1 MIKSDKILE
10 SNSNSAFIFPG
21 QGSQKV
27 GMGRDLLDIDVSA
40 EVFQRVDDALDR
52 KLSDI
57 IFNGPDEEL
66 MLTKNAQPAIMTVS
80 IACYEALKL
89 KIGNSFPTPKYVA
102 GHSLGEYTSLYVSGA
117 LNLEETAKLV
127 SLRGELMQ
135 DSCDQN
141 PGTMAAIIGLDEKA
155 VYEISRQTGT
165 YVSNIN
171 TDLQTVIS
179 GDKTAIVSAIDL
191 ATSRG
196 AKRAIPLKVAG
207 AFHSD
212 LMKPAAEKM
221 QNYINDLQF
230 SIPSIPIVANCSAK
244 PLTDVSEIK
253 KELITQITNCVDW
266 NKSVKY
272 MINDGV
278 DSFVEF
284 GHGGVLGNM
293 IKRID
298 SKSNITSVDTTDSI
312 NTLTQ

>member
-1 MIKSDKILE
+1 MIKSDKTLE

-40 EVFQRVDDALDR
+40 DVFQRVDDALGR

-57 IFNGPDEEL
+57 IFNGPDDEL

-89 KIGNSFPTPKYVA
+89 KIGDSFPIPKYVA

-117 LNLEETAKLV
+117 LDLEETAKLV

-135 DSCDQN
+135 DACDQN

-230 SIPSIPIVANCSAK
+230 ASPTIPIVANCSAK

-272 MINDGV
+272 MVNDGV

-298 SKSNITSVDTTDSI
+298 SKSIITSVDTTDSI

>member
-1 MIKSDKILE
+1 MDTIDKNLE
-10 SNSNSAFIFPG
+10 SNSNTAFIFPG

-27 GMGRDLLDIDVSA
+27 GMGKDLLDFEISKDV
-40 EVFQRVDDALDR
+40 FNRVDDALGR

-66 MLTKNAQPAIMTVS
+66 MQTRNAQPAIMTVS
-80 IACYEALKL
+80 IACYEAMKE
-89 KIGNSFPTPKYVA
+89 KSNKSFPVPKFVA
-102 GHSLGEYTSLYVSGA
+102 GHSLGEYTSLYVSGV
-117 LNLEETAKLV
+117 LSLEETAKLV

-135 DSCDQN
+135 DACEQN

-179 GDKTAIVSAIDL
+179 GDKSAIISAIDL

-212 LMKPAAEKM
+212 LMMPAAEKL
-221 QNYINDLQF
+221 QQYINDLKF
-230 SIPSIPIVANCSAK
+230 SNPKIPIIANCSAK
-244 PLTDVSEIK
+244 PLEDIEDIK
-253 KELITQITNCVDW
+253 EELIHQICNCVDW

-272 MINDGV
+272 MLNSGIN
-278 DSFVEF
+278 SFIEY

-298 SKSNITSVDTTDSI
+298 SDSSITSIDTTESI
-312 NTLTQ
+312 NTNLS

>member
-1 MIKSDKILE
+1 MSNSEQSIKSV
-10 SNSNSAFIFPG
+10 SNTAFIFPG

-27 GMGRDLLDIDVSA
+27 GMGRDLLDFPVSA
-40 EVFQRVDDALDR
+40 NVFKRVDDALGR

-57 IFNGPDEEL
+57 IFNGPDDEL
-66 MLTKNAQPAIMTVS
+66 MLTRNAQPAIMTVS
-80 IACYEALKL
+80 IACYEALKEKSGDL
-89 KIGNSFPTPKYVA
+89 FPVPQYVA

-117 LNLEETAKLV
+117 LDLEETAKLV

-135 DSCDQN
+135 DACDQN
-141 PGTMAAIIGLDEKA
+141 PGTMAALIGLDEKA

-179 GDKTAIVSAIDL
+179 GDKAAIISAIDL

-212 LMKPAAEKM
+212 LMRPAADKLE
-221 QNYINDLQF
+221 NYINDLKF
-230 SIPSIPIVANCSAK
+230 SNPKIPIIANCSAK
-244 PLTDVSEIK
+244 PLTKTSDIK
-253 KELITQITNCVDW
+253 QELIHQICNCVDW

-272 MINDGV
+272 MINSGV
-278 DSFVEF
+278 DSFIEY

-298 SKSNITSVDTTDSI
+298 SESNITSVDTTDSI
-312 NTLTQ
+312 NTMIS

>member
-1 MIKSDKILE
+1 MSNSDQSIKSV
-10 SNSNSAFIFPG
+10 SNTAFIFPG

-27 GMGRDLLDIDVSA
+27 GMGRDLLDFPVSA
-40 EVFQRVDDALDR
+40 NVFKRVDDALGR

-57 IFNGPDEEL
+57 IFNGPDDEL
-66 MLTKNAQPAIMTVS
+66 MLTRNAQPAIMTVS
-80 IACYEALKL
+80 IACYEALKEKSGDL
-89 KIGNSFPTPKYVA
+89 FPVPQYVA
-102 GHSLGEYTSLYVSGA
+102 GHSLGEYTSLYVSGV
-117 LNLEETAKLV
+117 LDLEETAKLV

-135 DSCDQN
+135 DACDQN
-141 PGTMAAIIGLDEKA
+141 PGTMAALIGLDEKA

-179 GDKTAIVSAIDL
+179 GDKAAIISAIDL

-212 LMKPAAEKM
+212 LMRPAADKLE
-221 QNYINDLQF
+221 NYINDLKF
-230 SIPSIPIVANCSAK
+230 SNPKIPIIANCSAK
-244 PLTDVSEIK
+244 PLTKTSDIK
-253 KELITQITNCVDW
+253 QELIRQICNCVDW

-272 MINDGV
+272 MINSGV
-278 DSFVEF
+278 DSFIEY

-298 SKSNITSVDTTDSI
+298 SESNITSVDTTDSI
-312 NTLTQ
+312 NTMIS

>member
-1 MIKSDKILE
+1 MSNSDQSIKSV
-10 SNSNSAFIFPG
+10 SNTAFIFPG

-27 GMGRDLLDIDVSA
+27 GMGRDLLDFPVSA
-40 EVFQRVDDALDR
+40 NVFKRVDDALGR

-57 IFNGPDEEL
+57 IFNGPDDEL
-66 MLTKNAQPAIMTVS
+66 MLTRNAQPAIMTVS
-80 IACYEALKL
+80 IACYEALKEKSGDL
-89 KIGNSFPTPKYVA
+89 FPVPQYVA

-117 LNLEETAKLV
+117 LDLEETAKLV

-135 DSCDQN
+135 DACDQN
-141 PGTMAAIIGLDEKA
+141 PGTMAALIGLDEKA

-179 GDKTAIVSAIDL
+179 GDKAAIISAIDL

-212 LMKPAAEKM
+212 LMRPAADKLE
-221 QNYINDLQF
+221 NYINDLKF
-230 SIPSIPIVANCSAK
+230 SNPKIPIIANCSAK
-244 PLTDVSEIK
+244 PLTETSDIK
-253 KELITQITNCVDW
+253 QELIHQICNCVDW

-272 MINDGV
+272 MINSGV
-278 DSFVEF
+278 DSFIEY

-298 SKSNITSVDTTDSI
+298 SESNITSVDTTDSI
-312 NTLTQ
+312 NTMIS

>member
-1 MIKSDKILE
+1 MSNSDQSIKSV
-10 SNSNSAFIFPG
+10 SNTAFIFPG

-27 GMGRDLLDIDVSA
+27 GMGRDLLDFPVSA
-40 EVFQRVDDALDR
+40 NVFKRVDDALGR

-57 IFNGPDEEL
+57 IFNGPDDEL
-66 MLTKNAQPAIMTVS
+66 MLTRNAQPAIMTVS
-80 IACYEALKL
+80 IACYEALKEKSGDL
-89 KIGNSFPTPKYVA
+89 FPVPQYVA

-117 LNLEETAKLV
+117 LDLEETAKLV

-135 DSCDQN
+135 DACDQN
-141 PGTMAAIIGLDEKA
+141 PGTMAALIGLDEKA

-179 GDKTAIVSAIDL
+179 GDKAAIISAIDL

-212 LMKPAAEKM
+212 LMRPAADKLE
-221 QNYINDLQF
+221 NYINDLKF
-230 SIPSIPIVANCSAK
+230 SDPKIPIIANCSAK
-244 PLTDVSEIK
+244 PLTKTSDIK
-253 KELITQITNCVDW
+253 QELIHQICNCVDW

-272 MINDGV
+272 MINSGV
-278 DSFVEF
+278 DSFIEY

-298 SKSNITSVDTTDSI
+298 SESNITSVDTTDSI
-312 NTLTQ
+312 NTMTS

>member
-1 MIKSDKILE
+1 MSNSDQSIKSV
-10 SNSNSAFIFPG
+10 SNTAFIFPG

-27 GMGRDLLDIDVSA
+27 GMGRDLLDFPVSA
-40 EVFQRVDDALDR
+40 NVFKRVDDALGR

-57 IFNGPDEEL
+57 IFNGPDDEL
-66 MLTKNAQPAIMTVS
+66 MLTRNAQPAIMTVS
-80 IACYEALKL
+80 IACYEALKEKSGDL
-89 KIGNSFPTPKYVA
+89 FPVPQYVA
-102 GHSLGEYTSLYVSGA
+102 GPSLGEYTSLYVSGA
-117 LNLEETAKLV
+117 LDLEETAKLV

-135 DSCDQN
+135 DACDQN
-141 PGTMAAIIGLDEKA
+141 PGTMAALIGLDEKA

-179 GDKTAIVSAIDL
+179 GDKAAIISAIDL

-212 LMKPAAEKM
+212 LMRPAADKLE
-221 QNYINDLQF
+221 NYINDLKF
-230 SIPSIPIVANCSAK
+230 SNPKIPIIANCSAK
-244 PLTDVSEIK
+244 PLTKTSDIK
-253 KELITQITNCVDW
+253 QELIHQICNCVDW

-272 MINDGV
+272 MINSGV
-278 DSFVEF
+278 DSFIEY

-298 SKSNITSVDTTDSI
+298 SESNITSVDTTDSI
-312 NTLTQ
+312 NTMIS

>member
-80 IACYEALKL
+80 IACYEALNL
-89 KIGNSFPTPKYVA
+89 KIGNSYPTTKYVA

-135 DSCDQN
+135 DACDQN

-221 QNYINDLQF
+221 QNYINDLQI

>member
-1 MIKSDKILE
+1 MSNNDQSMKSV
-10 SNSNSAFIFPG
+10 SNTAFIFPG

-27 GMGRDLLDIDVSA
+27 GMGRDLLDFPVSA
-40 EVFQRVDDALDR
+40 DVFKRVDDALGR

-57 IFNGPDEEL
+57 IFNGPDDEL
-66 MLTKNAQPAIMTVS
+66 MLTRNAQPAIMTVS
-80 IACYEALKL
+80 IACYEALKEKSGDL
-89 KIGNSFPTPKYVA
+89 FPVPQYVA

-117 LNLEETAKLV
+117 LDLEETAKLV

-135 DSCDQN
+135 DACDQN
-141 PGTMAAIIGLDEKA
+141 PGTMAALIGLDEKA

-179 GDKTAIVSAIDL
+179 GDKSAIISAIDL

-212 LMKPAAEKM
+212 LMSPAADKLE
-221 QNYINDLQF
+221 NYINDLKF
-230 SIPSIPIVANCSAK
+230 SNPKIPIIANCSAK
-244 PLTDVSEIK
+244 PLTKTSDIK
-253 KELITQITNCVDW
+253 QELIHQICNCVDW

-272 MINDGV
+272 MINSGV
-278 DSFVEF
+278 DSFIEY

-298 SKSNITSVDTTDSI
+298 SESNITSVDTTDSI
-312 NTLTQ
+312 NTMIS

>member
-1 MIKSDKILE
+1 MSNSDQSIKSV
-10 SNSNSAFIFPG
+10 SNTAFIFPG

-27 GMGRDLLDIDVSA
+27 GMGRDLLDFPVSA
-40 EVFQRVDDALDR
+40 NVFKRVDDALGR

-57 IFNGPDEEL
+57 IFNGPDDEL
-66 MLTKNAQPAIMTVS
+66 MLTRNAQPAIMTVS
-80 IACYEALKL
+80 IACYEALKEKSGDL
-89 KIGNSFPTPKYVA
+89 FPVPQYVA

-117 LNLEETAKLV
+117 LDLEETAKLV

-135 DSCDQN
+135 DACDQN
-141 PGTMAAIIGLDEKA
+141 PGTMAALIGLDEKA

-179 GDKTAIVSAIDL
+179 GDKAAIISAIDL

-212 LMKPAAEKM
+212 LMRPAADKLE
-221 QNYINDLQF
+221 NYINDLKF
-230 SIPSIPIVANCSAK
+230 SNPKIPIIANCSAK
-244 PLTDVSEIK
+244 PLTKTSDIK
-253 KELITQITNCVDW
+253 QELIHQICNCVDW

-272 MINDGV
+272 MINSGV
-278 DSFVEF
+278 ESFIEY

-298 SKSNITSVDTTDSI
+298 SESNITSVDTTDSI
-312 NTLTQ
+312 NTMIS

>member
-135 DSCDQN
+135 DACDQN

-230 SIPSIPIVANCSAK
+230 SIPSIPIVAN
-244 PLTDVSEIK
+244 
-253 KELITQITNCVDW
+253 
-266 NKSVKY
+266 
-272 MINDGV
+272 
-278 DSFVEF
+278 
-284 GHGGVLGNM
+284 
-293 IKRID
+293 
-298 SKSNITSVDTTDSI
+298 
-312 NTLTQ
+312 

>member
-1 MIKSDKILE
+1 MSNSDQSIKSV
-10 SNSNSAFIFPG
+10 SNTAFIFPG
-21 QGSQKV
+21 QGSQKG
-27 GMGRDLLDIDVSA
+27 GMGRDLIDFPVSA
-40 EVFQRVDDALDR
+40 NVFKRVDDALGR

-57 IFNGPDEEL
+57 IFNGPDDEL
-66 MLTKNAQPAIMTVS
+66 MLTRNAQPAIMTVS
-80 IACYEALKL
+80 IACYEALKEKSGDL
-89 KIGNSFPTPKYVA
+89 FPVPQYVA

-117 LNLEETAKLV
+117 LDLEETAKLV

-135 DSCDQN
+135 DACDQN
-141 PGTMAAIIGLDEKA
+141 PGTMAALIGLDEKA

-179 GDKTAIVSAIDL
+179 GDKAAIISAIDL

-212 LMKPAAEKM
+212 LMRPAADKLE
-221 QNYINDLQF
+221 NYINDLKF
-230 SIPSIPIVANCSAK
+230 SNPKIPIIANCSAK
-244 PLTDVSEIK
+244 PLTKTSDIK
-253 KELITQITNCVDW
+253 QELIHQICNCVDW

-272 MINDGV
+272 MINSGV
-278 DSFVEF
+278 DSFIEY

-298 SKSNITSVDTTDSI
+298 SESNITSVDTTDSI
-312 NTLTQ
+312 NTMIS

>member
-1 MIKSDKILE
+1 MSNSDQSIKSV
-10 SNSNSAFIFPG
+10 SNTAFIFPG

-27 GMGRDLLDIDVSA
+27 GMGRDLLDFPVSA
-40 EVFQRVDDALDR
+40 NVFKRVDDALGR

-57 IFNGPDEEL
+57 IFNGPDDEL
-66 MLTKNAQPAIMTVS
+66 MLTRNAQPAIMTVS
-80 IACYEALKL
+80 IACYEALKEKSGDL
-89 KIGNSFPTPKYVA
+89 FPVPQYVA
-102 GHSLGEYTSLYVSGA
+102 GHSLGEYTSLYVSGV
-117 LNLEETAKLV
+117 LDLEETAKLV

-135 DSCDQN
+135 DACDQN
-141 PGTMAAIIGLDEKA
+141 PGTMAALIGLDEKA

-179 GDKTAIVSAIDL
+179 GDKAAIISAIDL

-212 LMKPAAEKM
+212 LMRPAADKLE
-221 QNYINDLQF
+221 NYINDLKF
-230 SIPSIPIVANCSAK
+230 SDPKIPIIANCSAK
-244 PLTDVSEIK
+244 PLTKTSDIK
-253 KELITQITNCVDW
+253 QELIHQICNCVDW

-272 MINDGV
+272 MINSGV
-278 DSFVEF
+278 DSFIEY

-298 SKSNITSVDTTDSI
+298 SESNITSVDTTDSI
-312 NTLTQ
+312 NTMIS

>member
-1 MIKSDKILE
+1 M
-10 SNSNSAFIFPG
+10 SNSNQCMESVSNTAFIFPG

-27 GMGRDLLDIDVSA
+27 GMGRDLLDFSVSA
-40 EVFQRVDDALDR
+40 NVFKRVDDALGR

-57 IFNGPDEEL
+57 IFNGPDDEL
-66 MLTKNAQPAIMTVS
+66 MLTRNAQPAIMTVS
-80 IACYEALKL
+80 IACYEALKEKSGEL
-89 KIGNSFPTPKYVA
+89 FPAPQYVA

-117 LNLEETAKLV
+117 LDLEETAKLV

-135 DSCDQN
+135 DACDQN
-141 PGTMAAIIGLDEKA
+141 PGTMAALIGLDEKA

-179 GDKTAIVSAIDL
+179 GDKAAIISAIDL

-212 LMKPAAEKM
+212 LMKPAADKLEH
-221 QNYINDLQF
+221 YINDLKF
-230 SIPSIPIVANCSAK
+230 KNPKVPIIANCSAK
-244 PLTDVSEIK
+244 PLTKTSDIK
-253 KELITQITNCVDW
+253 EELINQICNCVDW

-272 MINDGV
+272 MLNSGV
-278 DSFVEF
+278 DSFVEY

-298 SKSNITSVDTTDSI
+298 SDSNITSVDTTDSI
-312 NTLTQ
+312 NTMTS

>member
-1 MIKSDKILE
+1 M
-10 SNSNSAFIFPG
+10 SNSDQSMQSVSNTAFIFPG

-27 GMGRDLLDIDVSA
+27 GMGRDLLDFPVSA
-40 EVFQRVDDALDR
+40 NVFKRVDDALGR

-57 IFNGPDEEL
+57 IFNGPDDEL
-66 MLTKNAQPAIMTVS
+66 MLTRNAQPAIMTVS
-80 IACYEALKL
+80 IACYEALKEKSGDL
-89 KIGNSFPTPKYVA
+89 FPVPQYVA

-117 LNLEETAKLV
+117 LDLEETAKLV

-135 DSCDQN
+135 DACDQN
-141 PGTMAAIIGLDEKA
+141 PGTMAALIGVDEKD

-212 LMKPAAEKM
+212 LMKPAAAKM

-272 MINDGV
+272 MINDGG

>member
-1 MIKSDKILE
+1 MSNSYQSIKSVF
-10 SNSNSAFIFPG
+10 NTAFIFPG

-27 GMGRDLLDIDVSA
+27 GMGRDLLDFPVSA
-40 EVFQRVDDALDR
+40 DVFKRVDDALGR

-57 IFNGPDEEL
+57 IFNGPDDEL
-66 MLTKNAQPAIMTVS
+66 MLTRNAQPAIMTVS
-80 IACYEALKL
+80 IACYEALKEKSGDL
-89 KIGNSFPTPKYVA
+89 FPVPQYVA

-117 LNLEETAKLV
+117 LDLEETAKLV

-135 DSCDQN
+135 DACDQN
-141 PGTMAAIIGLDEKA
+141 PGTMAALIGLDEKA

-179 GDKTAIVSAIDL
+179 GDKAAIISAIDL

-212 LMKPAAEKM
+212 LMRPAADKLE
-221 QNYINDLQF
+221 NYINDLKF
-230 SIPSIPIVANCSAK
+230 SDPKIPIIANCSAK
-244 PLTDVSEIK
+244 PLTKTSDIK
-253 KELITQITNCVDW
+253 QELIHQICNCVDW

-272 MINDGV
+272 MINSGV
-278 DSFVEF
+278 DSFIEY

-298 SKSNITSVDTTDSI
+298 SESNITSVDTTDSI
-312 NTLTQ
+312 NTMTS

>member
-1 MIKSDKILE
+1 M
-10 SNSNSAFIFPG
+10 SNSDQRMQSVSNTAFIFPG

-27 GMGRDLLDIDVSA
+27 GMGRDLLDFPVSA
-40 EVFQRVDDALDR
+40 NVFKRVDDALGR

-57 IFNGPDEEL
+57 IFNGPDDEL
-66 MLTKNAQPAIMTVS
+66 MLTRNAQPAIMTVS
-80 IACYEALKL
+80 IACYEALKEKSGDL
-89 KIGNSFPTPKYVA
+89 FPVPQYVA

-117 LNLEETAKLV
+117 LDLEETAKLV

-135 DSCDQN
+135 DACDQN
-141 PGTMAAIIGLDEKA
+141 PGTMAALIGLDEKA

-179 GDKTAIVSAIDL
+179 GDKAAIISAIDL

-212 LMKPAAEKM
+212 LMRPAADKLE
-221 QNYINDLQF
+221 NYINDLKF
-230 SIPSIPIVANCSAK
+230 SNPKIPIIANCSAK
-244 PLTDVSEIK
+244 PLTKTSDIK
-253 KELITQITNCVDW
+253 QELIHQICNCVDW

-272 MINDGV
+272 MINSGV
-278 DSFVEF
+278 DSFIEY

-298 SKSNITSVDTTDSI
+298 SESNITSVDTTDSI
-312 NTLTQ
+312 NTMTS

>member
-1 MIKSDKILE
+1 MSNSDQSIKSV
-10 SNSNSAFIFPG
+10 SNTAFIFPG

-27 GMGRDLLDIDVSA
+27 GMGRDLIDFPVSA
-40 EVFQRVDDALDR
+40 NVFKRVDDALGR

-57 IFNGPDEEL
+57 IFNGPDDEL
-66 MLTKNAQPAIMTVS
+66 MLTRNAQPAIMTVS
-80 IACYEALKL
+80 IACYEALKEKSGDL
-89 KIGNSFPTPKYVA
+89 FPVPQYVA
-102 GHSLGEYTSLYVSGA
+102 GHSLGEYTSLYVSGV
-117 LNLEETAKLV
+117 LDLEETAKLV

-135 DSCDQN
+135 DACDQN
-141 PGTMAAIIGLDEKA
+141 PGTMAALIGLDEKA

-179 GDKTAIVSAIDL
+179 GDKAAIISAIDL

-212 LMKPAAEKM
+212 LMRPAADKLE
-221 QNYINDLQF
+221 NYINDLKF
-230 SIPSIPIVANCSAK
+230 SNPKIPIIANCSAK
-244 PLTDVSEIK
+244 PLTKTSDIK
-253 KELITQITNCVDW
+253 QELIHQICNCVDW

-272 MINDGV
+272 MINSGV
-278 DSFVEF
+278 ESFIEY
-284 GHGGVLGNM
+284 GYGGVLGNM

-298 SKSNITSVDTTDSI
+298 SESNITSVDTTDSI
-312 NTLTQ
+312 NTMIS

>member
-1 MIKSDKILE
+1 MSNNDQSMKSV
-10 SNSNSAFIFPG
+10 SNTAFIFPG

-27 GMGRDLLDIDVSA
+27 GMGRDLLDFPVSA
-40 EVFQRVDDALDR
+40 NVFKRVDDALGR

-57 IFNGPDEEL
+57 IFNGPDDEL
-66 MLTKNAQPAIMTVS
+66 MLTRNAQPAIMTVS
-80 IACYEALKL
+80 IACYEALKEKSGDL
-89 KIGNSFPTPKYVA
+89 FPVPQYVA

-117 LNLEETAKLV
+117 LDLEETAKLV

-135 DSCDQN
+135 DACDQN
-141 PGTMAAIIGLDEKA
+141 PGTMAALIGLDEKA

-179 GDKTAIVSAIDL
+179 GDKAAIISAIDL

-212 LMKPAAEKM
+212 LMRPAADKLE
-221 QNYINDLQF
+221 NYINDLKF
-230 SIPSIPIVANCSAK
+230 SNPKIPIIANCSAK
-244 PLTDVSEIK
+244 PLTKTSDIK
-253 KELITQITNCVDW
+253 QELIHQICNCVDW

-272 MINDGV
+272 MINSGV
-278 DSFVEF
+278 DSFIEY

-298 SKSNITSVDTTDSI
+298 SESNITSVDTTDSI
-312 NTLTQ
+312 NTMIS

>member
-1 MIKSDKILE
+1 M
-10 SNSNSAFIFPG
+10 SNSDQSIQSVSNTAFIFPG

-27 GMGRDLLDIDVSA
+27 GMGRDLLDFPVSA
-40 EVFQRVDDALDR
+40 NVFKRVDDALGR

-57 IFNGPDEEL
+57 IFNGPDDEL
-66 MLTKNAQPAIMTVS
+66 MLTRNAQPAIMTVS
-80 IACYEALKL
+80 IACYEALKEKSGDL
-89 KIGNSFPTPKYVA
+89 FPVPQYVA

-117 LNLEETAKLV
+117 LDLEETAKLV

-135 DSCDQN
+135 DACDQN
-141 PGTMAAIIGLDEKA
+141 PGTMAALIGLDEKA

-179 GDKTAIVSAIDL
+179 GDKAAIISAIDL

-212 LMKPAAEKM
+212 LMRPAADKLE
-221 QNYINDLQF
+221 NYINDLKF
-230 SIPSIPIVANCSAK
+230 SDPKIPIIANCSAK
-244 PLTDVSEIK
+244 PLTKTSDIK
-253 KELITQITNCVDW
+253 QELIHQICNCVDW

-272 MINDGV
+272 MINSGV
-278 DSFVEF
+278 DSFIEY

-298 SKSNITSVDTTDSI
+298 SESNITSVDTTDSI
-312 NTLTQ
+312 NTITS

>member
-1 MIKSDKILE
+1 MSISNQSME
-10 SNSNSAFIFPG
+10 SVSNTAFIFPG

-27 GMGRDLLDIDVSA
+27 GMGRDLLDFSVSA
-40 EVFQRVDDALDR
+40 NVFKRVDDALGR

-57 IFNGPDEEL
+57 IFNGPDDEL
-66 MLTKNAQPAIMTVS
+66 MLTRNAQPAIMTVS
-80 IACYEALKL
+80 IACYEALKEKSGEL
-89 KIGNSFPTPKYVA
+89 FPVPQYVA

-117 LNLEETAKLV
+117 LDLEETAKLV

-135 DSCDQN
+135 DACDQN
-141 PGTMAAIIGLDEKA
+141 PGTMAALIGLDEKA

-179 GDKTAIVSAIDL
+179 GDKAAIISAIDL

-212 LMKPAAEKM
+212 LMKPAADKLEH
-221 QNYINDLQF
+221 YINDLKF
-230 SIPSIPIVANCSAK
+230 SNPKVPIIANCSAK
-244 PLTDVSEIK
+244 PLTKTSDIK
-253 KELITQITNCVDW
+253 EELINQICNCVDW

-272 MINDGV
+272 MLNSGV
-278 DSFVEF
+278 DSFVEY

-298 SKSNITSVDTTDSI
+298 SDSNITSVDTTDSI
-312 NTLTQ
+312 NTMTS

>member
-1 MIKSDKILE
+1 MSNSDQSIKSV
-10 SNSNSAFIFPG
+10 SNTAFIFPG

-27 GMGRDLLDIDVSA
+27 GMGRDLLDFPVSA
-40 EVFQRVDDALDR
+40 NVFKRVDDALGR

-57 IFNGPDEEL
+57 IFNGPDDEL
-66 MLTKNAQPAIMTVS
+66 MLTRNAQPAIMTVS
-80 IACYEALKL
+80 IACYEALKEKSGDL
-89 KIGNSFPTPKYVA
+89 FPVPQYVA
-102 GHSLGEYTSLYVSGA
+102 GHSLGEYTSLYVSGV
-117 LNLEETAKLV
+117 LDLEETAKLV

-135 DSCDQN
+135 DACDQN
-141 PGTMAAIIGLDEKA
+141 PGTMAALIGLDEKA

-179 GDKTAIVSAIDL
+179 GDKAAIISAIDL

-212 LMKPAAEKM
+212 LMRPAADKLE
-221 QNYINDLQF
+221 NYINDLKF
-230 SIPSIPIVANCSAK
+230 SNPKIPIIANCSAK
-244 PLTDVSEIK
+244 PLTKTSDIK
-253 KELITQITNCVDW
+253 QELIHQICNCVDW

-272 MINDGV
+272 MINSGV
-278 DSFVEF
+278 DSFIEY

-298 SKSNITSVDTTDSI
+298 SESNITSVDTTDSI
-312 NTLTQ
+312 NTMIS

>member
-1 MIKSDKILE
+1 MSNSYQSIKSVF
-10 SNSNSAFIFPG
+10 NTAFIFPG

-27 GMGRDLLDIDVSA
+27 GMGRDLIDFPVSA
-40 EVFQRVDDALDR
+40 NVFKRVDDALGR

-57 IFNGPDEEL
+57 IFNGPDDEL
-66 MLTKNAQPAIMTVS
+66 MLTRNAQPAIMTVS
-80 IACYEALKL
+80 IACYEALKEKSGDL
-89 KIGNSFPTPKYVA
+89 FPVPQYVA
-102 GHSLGEYTSLYVSGA
+102 GHSLGEYTSLYVSGV
-117 LNLEETAKLV
+117 LDLEETAKLV

-135 DSCDQN
+135 DACDQN
-141 PGTMAAIIGLDEKA
+141 PGTMAALIGLDEKA

-179 GDKTAIVSAIDL
+179 GDKAAIISAIDL

-212 LMKPAAEKM
+212 LMRPAADKLE
-221 QNYINDLQF
+221 NYINDLKF
-230 SIPSIPIVANCSAK
+230 SDPKIPIIANCSAK
-244 PLTDVSEIK
+244 PLTKTSDIK
-253 KELITQITNCVDW
+253 QELIHQICNCVDW

-272 MINDGV
+272 MINSGV
-278 DSFVEF
+278 DSFIEY

-298 SKSNITSVDTTDSI
+298 SESNITSVDTTDSI
-312 NTLTQ
+312 NTMTS

>member
-1 MIKSDKILE
+1 MSNSDQSIKSV
-10 SNSNSAFIFPG
+10 SNTAFIFPG

-27 GMGRDLLDIDVSA
+27 GMGRDLLDFPVSA
-40 EVFQRVDDALDR
+40 NVFKRVDDALGR

-57 IFNGPDEEL
+57 IFNGPDDEL
-66 MLTKNAQPAIMTVS
+66 MLTRNAQPAIMTVS
-80 IACYEALKL
+80 IACYEALKEKSGDL
-89 KIGNSFPTPKYVA
+89 FPVPQYVA

-117 LNLEETAKLV
+117 LDLEETAKLV

-135 DSCDQN
+135 DACDQN
-141 PGTMAAIIGLDEKA
+141 PGTMAALIGLDEKA

-179 GDKTAIVSAIDL
+179 GDKAAIISAIDL

-212 LMKPAAEKM
+212 LMRPAADKLE
-221 QNYINDLQF
+221 NYINDLKF
-230 SIPSIPIVANCSAK
+230 SNPKIPIIANCSAK
-244 PLTDVSEIK
+244 PLTKTSDIK
-253 KELITQITNCVDW
+253 QELIRQICNCVDW

-272 MINDGV
+272 MINSGV
-278 DSFVEF
+278 DSFIEY

-298 SKSNITSVDTTDSI
+298 SESNITSVDTTDSI
-312 NTLTQ
+312 NTMIS

>member
-1 MIKSDKILE
+1 M
-10 SNSNSAFIFPG
+10 SNSDQSMQSVSNTAFIFPG

-27 GMGRDLLDIDVSA
+27 GMGRDLLDFPVSA
-40 EVFQRVDDALDR
+40 NVFKRVDDALGR

-57 IFNGPDEEL
+57 IFNGPDDEL
-66 MLTKNAQPAIMTVS
+66 MLTRNAQPAIMTVS
-80 IACYEALKL
+80 IACYEALKEKSGDL
-89 KIGNSFPTPKYVA
+89 FPVPQYVA

-117 LNLEETAKLV
+117 LDLEETAKLV

-135 DSCDQN
+135 DACDQN
-141 PGTMAAIIGLDEKA
+141 PGTMAALIGLDEKA

-179 GDKTAIVSAIDL
+179 GDKAAIISAIDL

-212 LMKPAAEKM
+212 LMRPAADKLE
-221 QNYINDLQF
+221 NYINDLKF
-230 SIPSIPIVANCSAK
+230 SDPKIPIIANCSAK
-244 PLTDVSEIK
+244 PLTKTSDIK
-253 KELITQITNCVDW
+253 QELIHQICNCVDW

-272 MINDGV
+272 MINSGV
-278 DSFVEF
+278 DSFIEY

-298 SKSNITSVDTTDSI
+298 SESNITSVDTTDSI
-312 NTLTQ
+312 NTMTS

>member
-1 MIKSDKILE
+1 MSNSDQSIKSV
-10 SNSNSAFIFPG
+10 SNTAFIFPG

-27 GMGRDLLDIDVSA
+27 GMGRDLLDFPVSA
-40 EVFQRVDDALDR
+40 NVFKRVDDALGR

-57 IFNGPDEEL
+57 IFNGPDDEL
-66 MLTKNAQPAIMTVS
+66 MLTRNAQPAIMTVS
-80 IACYEALKL
+80 IACYEALKEKSGDL
-89 KIGNSFPTPKYVA
+89 FPVPQYVA

-117 LNLEETAKLV
+117 LDLEETAKLV

-135 DSCDQN
+135 DACDQN
-141 PGTMAAIIGLDEKA
+141 PGTMAALIGLDEKA

-171 TDLQTVIS
+171 TDMQTVIS
-179 GDKTAIVSAIDL
+179 GDKAAIISAIDL

-212 LMKPAAEKM
+212 LLRPAADKLE
-221 QNYINDLQF
+221 NYINDLKF
-230 SIPSIPIVANCSAK
+230 SNPKIPIIANCSAK
-244 PLTDVSEIK
+244 PLTKTSDIK
-253 KELITQITNCVDW
+253 QELIHQICNCVDW

-272 MINDGV
+272 MINSGV
-278 DSFVEF
+278 DSFIEY

-298 SKSNITSVDTTDSI
+298 SESNITSVDTTDSI
-312 NTLTQ
+312 NTMIS

>member
-1 MIKSDKILE
+1 MSNSDQSIKSV
-10 SNSNSAFIFPG
+10 SNTAFIFPG

-27 GMGRDLLDIDVSA
+27 GMGRDLLDFPVSA
-40 EVFQRVDDALDR
+40 NVFKRVDDALGR

-57 IFNGPDEEL
+57 IFNGPDDEL
-66 MLTKNAQPAIMTVS
+66 MLTRNAQPAIMTVS
-80 IACYEALKL
+80 IACYEALKEKSGDL
-89 KIGNSFPTPKYVA
+89 FPVPQYVA
-102 GHSLGEYTSLYVSGA
+102 GHSLGEYTSLYVSGV
-117 LNLEETAKLV
+117 LDLEETAKLV

-135 DSCDQN
+135 DACDQN
-141 PGTMAAIIGLDEKA
+141 PGTMAALIGLDEKA

-179 GDKTAIVSAIDL
+179 GDKAAIISAIDL

-212 LMKPAAEKM
+212 LMRPAADKLE
-221 QNYINDLQF
+221 NYINDLKF
-230 SIPSIPIVANCSAK
+230 SDPKIPIIANCSAK
-244 PLTDVSEIK
+244 PLTKTSDIK
-253 KELITQITNCVDW
+253 QELIHQICNFVDW

-272 MINDGV
+272 MINSGV
-278 DSFVEF
+278 DSFIEY

-298 SKSNITSVDTTDSI
+298 SESNITSVDTTDSI
-312 NTLTQ
+312 NTMIS

>member
-1 MIKSDKILE
+1 M
-10 SNSNSAFIFPG
+10 SNSDQSMQSVSNTAFIFPG

-27 GMGRDLLDIDVSA
+27 GMGRDLLDFPVSA
-40 EVFQRVDDALDR
+40 NVFKRVDDALGR

-57 IFNGPDEEL
+57 IFNGPDDEL
-66 MLTKNAQPAIMTVS
+66 MLTRNAQPAIMTVS
-80 IACYEALKL
+80 IACYEALKEKSGDL
-89 KIGNSFPTPKYVA
+89 FPVPQYVA

-117 LNLEETAKLV
+117 LDLEETAKLV

-135 DSCDQN
+135 DACDQN
-141 PGTMAAIIGLDEKA
+141 PGTMAALIGLDEKA

-179 GDKTAIVSAIDL
+179 GDKAAIISAIDL

-212 LMKPAAEKM
+212 LMRPAADKLE
-221 QNYINDLQF
+221 NYINDLKF
-230 SIPSIPIVANCSAK
+230 SDPKIPIIANCSAK
-244 PLTDVSEIK
+244 PLTKTSDIK
-253 KELITQITNCVDW
+253 QELIHQICNCVDW

-272 MINDGV
+272 MINSGV
-278 DSFVEF
+278 DSFIEY

-298 SKSNITSVDTTDSI
+298 SESNITSVDTTDSI
-312 NTLTQ
+312 NTITS

>member
-1 MIKSDKILE
+1 M
-10 SNSNSAFIFPG
+10 SNSDQSIQSVSNTAFIFPG

-27 GMGRDLLDIDVSA
+27 GMGRDLLDFPVSA
-40 EVFQRVDDALDR
+40 NVFKRVDDALGR

-57 IFNGPDEEL
+57 IFNGPDDEL
-66 MLTKNAQPAIMTVS
+66 MLTRNAQPAIMTVS
-80 IACYEALKL
+80 IACYEALKEKSGDL
-89 KIGNSFPTPKYVA
+89 FPVPQYVA

-117 LNLEETAKLV
+117 LDLEETAKLV

-135 DSCDQN
+135 DACDQN
-141 PGTMAAIIGLDEKA
+141 PGTMAALIGLDEKA

-179 GDKTAIVSAIDL
+179 GDKAAIISAIDL

-212 LMKPAAEKM
+212 LMRPAADKLE
-221 QNYINDLQF
+221 NYINDLKF
-230 SIPSIPIVANCSAK
+230 SDPKIPIIANCSAK
-244 PLTDVSEIK
+244 PLTKTSDIK
-253 KELITQITNCVDW
+253 QELIHQICNCVDW

-272 MINDGV
+272 MINSGV
-278 DSFVEF
+278 DSFIEY

-298 SKSNITSVDTTDSI
+298 SESNITSVDTTDSI
-312 NTLTQ
+312 NTMTS

>member
-1 MIKSDKILE
+1 M
-10 SNSNSAFIFPG
+10 SNSDQSMQSVSNTAFIFPG

-27 GMGRDLLDIDVSA
+27 GMGRDLLDFPVSA
-40 EVFQRVDDALDR
+40 NVFKRVDDALGR

-57 IFNGPDEEL
+57 IFNGPDDEL
-66 MLTKNAQPAIMTVS
+66 MLTRNAQPAIMTVS
-80 IACYEALKL
+80 IACYEAMKEKNGDL
-89 KIGNSFPTPKYVA
+89 FPVPQYVA

-117 LNLEETAKLV
+117 LDLEETAKLV

-135 DSCDQN
+135 DACDQN
-141 PGTMAAIIGLDEKA
+141 PGTMAALIGLDEKA

-179 GDKTAIVSAIDL
+179 GDKAAIISAIDL

-212 LMKPAAEKM
+212 LMRPAADKLE
-221 QNYINDLQF
+221 NYINDLKF
-230 SIPSIPIVANCSAK
+230 SDPKIPIIANCSAK
-244 PLTDVSEIK
+244 PLTKTSDIK
-253 KELITQITNCVDW
+253 QELIHQICNCVDW

-272 MINDGV
+272 MINSGV
-278 DSFVEF
+278 DSFIEY

-298 SKSNITSVDTTDSI
+298 SESNITSVDTTDSI
-312 NTLTQ
+312 NTMTS

>member
-1 MIKSDKILE
+1 M
-10 SNSNSAFIFPG
+10 SNSDQSMQSVSNTAFIFPG

-27 GMGRDLLDIDVSA
+27 GMGRDLLDFPVSA
-40 EVFQRVDDALDR
+40 NVFKRVDDALGR

-57 IFNGPDEEL
+57 IFNGPDDEL
-66 MLTKNAQPAIMTVS
+66 MLTRNAQPAIMTVS
-80 IACYEALKL
+80 IACYEAMKEKSGDL
-89 KIGNSFPTPKYVA
+89 FPVPQYVA

-117 LNLEETAKLV
+117 LDLEETAKLV

-135 DSCDQN
+135 DACDQN
-141 PGTMAAIIGLDEKA
+141 PGTMAALIGLDEKA

-179 GDKTAIVSAIDL
+179 GDKAAIISAIDL

-212 LMKPAAEKM
+212 LMRPAADKLE
-221 QNYINDLQF
+221 NYINDLKF
-230 SIPSIPIVANCSAK
+230 SDPKIPIIANCSAK
-244 PLTDVSEIK
+244 PLTKTSDIK
-253 KELITQITNCVDW
+253 QELIHQICNCVDW

-272 MINDGV
+272 MINSGV
-278 DSFVEF
+278 DSFIEY

-298 SKSNITSVDTTDSI
+298 SESNITSVDTTDSI
-312 NTLTQ
+312 NTMTS